1 MQALRIANY
10 KITKGTFTELADEA
24 KLGMLST
31 FKSQPGFIRYGLAD
45 TGQGTCMSISQWET
59 HAEAE
64 AATPVAATWVREHLA
79 DRVELRSNEV
89 GDLAFFEGGVPARV

>member
-10 KITKGTFTELADEA
+10 KIINGTFPELAEEA
-24 KLGMLST
+24 KGGMLT
-31 FKSQPGFIRYGLAD
+31 TYKDQPGFLRYGLAK
-45 TGQGTCMSISQWET
+45 TGDAECMSISLWET
-59 HAEAE
+59 HAQAE

-89 GDLAFFEGGVPARV
+89 GDLAFFEGVHTTV